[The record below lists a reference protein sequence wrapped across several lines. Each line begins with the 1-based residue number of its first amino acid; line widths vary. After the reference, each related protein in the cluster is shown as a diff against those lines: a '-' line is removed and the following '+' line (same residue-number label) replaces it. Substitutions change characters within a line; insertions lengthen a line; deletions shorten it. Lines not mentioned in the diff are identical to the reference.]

1 MLVAVVTDIGLAS
14 VLIDLFITV
23 VEVGAVV
30 ARTRK
35 TGTSKNKWEKVL
47 KVIVFLIAKEIYLDS
62 QMSFDKSWVHE
73 WMVIVEFVEIVVE
86 N

>member
-35 TGTSKNKWEKVL
+35 TGTSKINERK
-47 KVIVFLIAKEIYLDS
+47 F
-62 QMSFDKSWVHE
+62 
-73 WMVIVEFVEIVVE
+73 
-86 N
+86 

>member
-23 VEVGAVV
+23 EEVGAVV

-35 TGTSKNKWEKVL
+35 TGTS
-47 KVIVFLIAKEIYLDS
+47 
-62 QMSFDKSWVHE
+62 
-73 WMVIVEFVEIVVE
+73 
-86 N
+86 

>member
-1 MLVAVVTDIGLAS
+1 MLVAVVIDIGLAS

-35 TGTSKNKWEKVL
+35 TGTSKKFRLNLEDFLFL
-47 KVIVFLIAKEIYLDS
+47 KEMYLDS
-62 QMSFDKSWVHE
+62 QMSFDKS
-73 WMVIVEFVEIVVE
+73 
-86 N
+86 

>member
-14 VLIDLFITV
+14 VLMDLFITV

-35 TGTSKNKWEKVL
+35 TGTSKEIRSSYEDYAFKR
-47 KVIVFLIAKEIYLDS
+47 IYLDS
-62 QMSFDKSWVHE
+62 RMSCDKSLVHE
-73 WMVIVEFVEIVVE
+73 SMVVFEFVEVVVE